1 MSIWQ
6 EDIMKH
12 INYSAQT
19 LLDLGFS
26 SRAFLCFDLS
36 CPVGTITHQEDYI
49 SSTIDREFIVSQ
61 TVEIEDMSNEEA
73 LKVAKQNFFY
83 EYLMS
88 LGIRDNKVYENLAKN
103 IF

>member
-1 MSIWQ
+1 
-6 EDIMKH
+6 MKH
-12 INYSAQT
+12 INYSVQT

-36 CPVGTITHQEDYI
+36 CPVGTITHQEDYVN
-49 SSTIDREFIVSQ
+49 STIDRELIVSQ
-61 TVEIEDMSNEEA
+61 SVEIEDMSDEEA
-73 LKVAKQNFFY
+73 LKAAKQNFFY

-88 LGIRDNKVYENLAKN
+88 LGIRDSKVYENLTDN